1 MFTLSRK
8 FIHVNDRLVEVI
20 RDFPEDRV
28 KDISLVKEWLNAETV
43 LRNNGRLYFCEYV
56 REAEIIEE

>member
-1 MFTLSRK
+1 MFTLSTK
-8 FIHVNDRLVEVI
+8 LIHVNDRLVEVI

-56 REAEIIEE
+56 QEAEIIEE

>member
-28 KDISLVKEWLNAETV
+28 KDISLVKEWLNSETV

-56 REAEIIEE
+56 QEAEIIEE

>member
-56 REAEIIEE
+56 QEVEIIEE

>member
-56 REAEIIEE
+56 QEAEIIEE